1 MRLSDG
7 ILYVNDK
14 WEGIIPI
21 PIDQV
26 LVIATKRC
34 CGATIYLSDLK
45 TWASDPDVLS
55 KVEKVLSKSKNFIS
69 AKRFSV
75 QGEGIFFNIDFFD
88 IEKTFP
94 VESKGTFYD
103 AYEYALETSAKENI
117 IMKNLNAVECLPNQ
131 LGTLLRIWGSSI
143 YSGVFNYLRKLWNKS
158 NRKYNGMI
166 RLKES
171 CVDIETYFKDVNI
184 ITQDQ
189 PDELVDE
196 HRRIEC
202 LSPQILKYIEEKFP
216 VNVNYSSQK
225 VFVKPES
232 ISVPEFYFKEEY
244 GYVNSYDEWKLKRKD
259 QTLYRTTFSIAEN
272 IYKEIQLKYP
282 DQVIKDCVQIKEFF
296 YLKDCFGINLY
307 DRSKDG
313 KTKVGILFRNEHN
326 RSSKFFCSK
335 EFLTEMVKRGYI
347 KMQEKGAKNSVK
359 NSFLHPGESWLL
371 NPEGINRDQLNVEF
385 KGESGSFYYLAHKTD
400 IMKMKIDKEGRD
412 QLVKMLENRR
422 QR

>member
-26 LVIATKRC
+26 LLIETKRG
-34 CGATIYLSDLK
+34 CGTTIHLSDMK

-55 KVEKVLSKSKNFIS
+55 KVEKVLSKSENFIS
-69 AKRFSV
+69 VKRSSV
-75 QGEGIFFNIDFFD
+75 LGEGIFFNIDFFD

-94 VESKGTFYD
+94 IESKGVFYD
-103 AYEYALETSAKENI
+103 AYEYRYNLESHAKNI
-117 IMKNLNAVECLPNQ
+117 FIKNLNDVEGLSNQ
-131 LGTLLRIWGSSI
+131 LGTLLRTWESKI
-143 YSGVFNYLRKLWNKS
+143 YSGIFKYLRKLWDKA

-184 ITQDQ
+184 ITQDR
-189 PDELVDE
+189 PGDLVGE
-196 HRRIEC
+196 HCRIEC

-216 VNVNYSSQK
+216 VKVNYLSQK
-225 VFVKPES
+225 VYVKPES
-232 ISVPEFYFKEEY
+232 ISVPEFYFREEY
-244 GYVNSYDEWKLKRKD
+244 DYGRWELKRKD
-259 QTLYRTTFSIAEN
+259 QTLYSTTFPIAEN

-282 DQVIKDCVQIKEFF
+282 DQVIKDCVQIEKFF
-296 YLKDCFGINLY
+296 YLKDCLGINLY
-307 DRSKDG
+307 DKSNDG
-313 KTKVGILFRNEHN
+313 KFKVGILFRNEHN
-326 RSSKFFCSK
+326 RSSKFFCS
-335 EFLTEMVKRGYI
+335 EAFLTEMVKRGYI
-347 KMQEKGAKNSVK
+347 KMQKNGAKNSVK

-385 KGESGSFYYLAHKTD
+385 NGESGSFYYLAHKTD
-400 IMKMKIDKEGRD
+400 IMKMKIDKDGRD